1 MLRTFAYSFDP
12 PASCPLGGYATELEL
27 DVAAIE
33 DAGVREVLQ
42 TPGTA
47 YGSWSI
53 LDALLTPTGPGSPL
67 VFREPLGQAREVK
80 TALSGLFGRF
90 VARAYLERHF
100 DLAIFAHLSRSSMT
114 LNGQAGIQAVK
125 LTSGDLPDWL
135 ASTANLSTLTVAEA
149 KGCHDRGG
157 PAKPLLRA
165 WNQAG
170 RIDVQVNGKKVGIK
184 RIAIATRWG
193 AASGGPANPQISVR
207 DPDEVGETIS
217 SEEQDALYIGILRRH
232 IANLIDPLGHHE
244 LANVLRQLTNTRL
257 PRVAERNRNRARQL
271 LDSSPIKEVIDG
283 DHIDGLIGGV
293 VTRAGPV
300 ATSDVSPVDQNT
312 LARLSLRPLFVGIER
327 DLLNAAL
334 DGEAA
339 AIRKRLD
346 DKERRDEIG
355 RPDRAGGWIIPL
367 GEGQRF
373 IKDP

>member
-1 MLRTFAYSFDP
+1 
-12 PASCPLGGYATELEL
+12 
-27 DVAAIE
+27 
-33 DAGVREVLQ
+33 
-42 TPGTA
+42 
-47 YGSWSI
+47 
-53 LDALLTPTGPGSPL
+53 
-67 VFREPLGQAREVK
+67 
-80 TALSGLFGRF
+80 

-100 DLAIFAHLSRSSMT
+100 NLTIFAHLSKSSMT
-114 LNGQAGIQAVK
+114 LNGQAGIEAVK

-170 RIDVQVNGKKVGIK
+170 RVDVQVNGKKVSIK
-184 RIAIATRWG
+184 RIAIATRWA
-193 AASGGPANPQISVR
+193 AASGGPTTPQISIR
-207 DPDEVGETIS
+207 DPDEDGESIS
-217 SEEQDALYIGILRRH
+217 PENQDALYIGILRRH

-244 LANVLRQLTNTRL
+244 LADAIRQLTNTRF
-257 PRVAERNRNRARQL
+257 PRTAELSRIRARQL
-271 LDSSPIKEVIDG
+271 LDSSPVKEVADS
-283 DHIDGLIGGV
+283 DHIDGLLGGV
-293 VTRAGPV
+293 VTRAGPI
-300 ATSDVSPVDQNT
+300 ATSNVTAADQNA

-327 DLLNAAL
+327 DLVFAAL

-339 AIRKRLD
+339 TVRKRLN

-367 GEGQRF
+367 GEGQRV